1 MSKLV
6 CKIDDDC
13 RDVSYIERTRDGRK
27 NVYEVTRQSAHG
39 SCLHNWARPVAEL
52 DARNKPGYRNR
63 NQPPEPIFRN
73 YDHAKPMSFL
83 RKERRVRK
91 VTILTGLLLSTL
103 IVSGGLMI
111 YTHSFVFGAIFGLS
125 LFGFIINQL
134 LTKDVA
140 VESKALT

>member
-1 MSKLV
+1 MSELV
-6 CKIDDDC
+6 CKIDNDC
-13 RDVSYIERTRDGRK
+13 RDVSYIERTHDGRK

-39 SCLHNWARPVAEL
+39 NCHRNWARPIEEL
-52 DARNKPGYRNR
+52 DARQKPGYRNK

-73 YDHAKPMSFL
+73 YDHVKPMSFL
-83 RKERRVRK
+83 RKERPVRK
-91 VTILTGLLLSTL
+91 ITILTSLLVFTM
-103 IVSGGLMI
+103 IASGGLLI
-111 YTHSFVFGAIFGLS
+111 YSHNVVFGAIFGLS